1 MRLLL
6 DTNVVVAGL
15 LWNGAPRKLLDRAVD
30 DESIELFSSPV
41 LIDELAHTLGYAK
54 FTKRIMQSRTSVSN
68 LVTHYQALVRLV
80 SPTDTP
86 RIVPADVD
94 DDHVVAAALA
104 AKADLIVTGDGHLLV
119 LSDYS
124 GIIIATP
131 AEALRMV
138 VAG

>member
-1 MRLLL
+1 
-6 DTNVVVAGL
+6 
-15 LWNGAPRKLLDRAVD
+15 
-30 DESIELFSSPV
+30 
-41 LIDELAHTLGYAK
+41 
-54 FTKRIMQSRTSVSN
+54 MQSRTSVSN

-119 LSDYS
+119 LGNHS
-124 GIIIATP
+124 GITIVTP
-131 AEALRMV
+131 AEALRT
-138 VAG
+138 VAAG

>member
-15 LWNGAPRKLLDRAVD
+15 IWNGAPRKLLDRAVD
-30 DESIELFSSPV
+30 DESIKLFSSPV
-41 LIDELAHTLGYAK
+41 LIDELTHTLGYAK
-54 FTKRIMQSRTSVSN
+54 FAKRIKQSRTN
-68 LVTHYQALVRLV
+68 IPDLVTHYQALLRLV
-80 SPTDTP
+80 VPTDTP

-104 AKADLIVTGDGHLLV
+104 ANVDLIVTGDGHLLG
-119 LSDYS
+119 LGNCS
-124 GIIIATP
+124 GIAIVTP

-138 VAG
+138 EAG